1 MRPKKPLAEDSSD
14 YDAALC
20 LSVSQVAVRPTTNDA
35 EFAML
40 AGFETDDDAY
50 FFALFKLICFVFSL
64 FFLLQIEFSFHATN
78 LKTDCIHF
86 ILCLY
91 IHQSGGSFKLDLL
104 FLFLQHFEFVN
115 SFVFFQQCGIKFK
128 K

>member
-1 MRPKKPLAEDSSD
+1 MRPKKPLVEGSSD

-50 FFALFKLICFVFSL
+50 FFALFKLICFVFHS
-64 FFLLQIEFSFHATN
+64 FLLQIKFSFHATN
-78 LKTDCIHF
+78 LKTDSIHF
-86 ILCLY
+86 RLCLY

-115 SFVFFQQCGIKFK
+115 WFVFFQQFRIKLK